1 MAKKKE
7 IVWAPLLEITSKKPP
22 FQVRFSPKQRLNL
35 IKNSRKGT
43 NLGDIQDNVR
53 KYNDESWRH
62 HAELRRITRNQA
74 RKRKLMN
81 DQKFISGTF
90 IHISPKSY
98 TRHTGFFK

>member
-1 MAKKKE
+1 M
-7 IVWAPLLEITSKKPP
+7 
-22 FQVRFSPKQRLNL
+22 QRLFL

-90 IHISPKSY
+90 IHISLK
-98 TRHTGFFK
+98 RFIVAHGLF